1 MKTATFK
8 NNGITTIALL
18 LALPAAYFIIAN
30 LLNELGITGP
40 YSVMEPI
47 MESAG
52 GKEPLGWNI
61 LILFGPIV
69 GVLLTVFQ
77 FVRIEWHFT
86 KEEFLLH
93 FSVQKRWFPILVAAA
108 SIGVLA
114 FIFFYMMAENCNCH

>member
-30 LLNELGITGP
+30 LLNEIGISGP
-40 YSVMEPI
+40 YNVIEPI
-47 MESAG
+47 MESER
-52 GKEPLGWNI
+52 GKGPVGWNL

-69 GVLLTVFQ
+69 AVLLTVFQ
-77 FVRIEWHFT
+77 FVKIEWHFT
-86 KEEFLLH
+86 KEEFLFH
-93 FSVQKRWFPILVAAA
+93 FSVQKRWFPILVTAA

-114 FIFFYMMAENCNCH
+114 LLFFYMLGENCNC